1 MALRPRAARRRLRL
15 QKQLRL
21 FGKAVHLARQQAPL
35 RGPPARRLAPGSAP
49 AAACFLARRRN
60 RPMLL
65 DGCHTL
71 WAQLHAACRPL
82 FRCSAKRIGKA
93 KTALNRTRG
102 PMGGTAF
109 LRLAS
114 LALCSCRLRFP
125 VIAKCTK
132 RNGPIFPF
140 RAFPFASPRKKSPAR
155 RESSAPGSFCCRAI
169 NRSSG

>member
-1 MALRPRAARRRLRL
+1 MPARRRLRL

-155 RESSAPGSFCCRAI
+155 CFRGAPGSFCCRAI